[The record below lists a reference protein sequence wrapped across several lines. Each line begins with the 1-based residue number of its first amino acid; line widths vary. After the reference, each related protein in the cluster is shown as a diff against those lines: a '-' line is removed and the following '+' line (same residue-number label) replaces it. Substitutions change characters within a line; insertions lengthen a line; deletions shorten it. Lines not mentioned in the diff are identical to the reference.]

1 MARVTDQPLARP
13 DSGLRSRAL
22 AAASALVTEQGAEA
36 VSVRTIA
43 ARAGVGASSLYYY
56 FPTKEELLLQIAL
69 AGFARLVR
77 EFDEP
82 SDPDAAA
89 GPFAVAARA
98 FVEQVTRQPR
108 LYDLMF
114 DQHLM
119 ARHEPLREAERT
131 AFAAFTARVAQDPR
145 FPGKV
150 AGSIALT
157 FWALGRG
164 ITATALSSPDR
175 ELTVEY
181 RTALGEALAYLIDRD
196 F

>member
-1 MARVTDQPLARP
+1 MTEHARP
-13 DSGLRSRAL
+13 APPEGNLRARAL
-22 AAASALVTEQGAEA
+22 AAASALVAEQGAEA

-69 AGFARLVR
+69 VGFAQLVR

-82 SDPDAAA
+82 SQPDPAA

-98 FVEQVTRQPR
+98 FVEQVTRRPR

-119 ARHEPLREAERT
+119 ARHEPLRAAERA
-131 AFAAFTARVAQDPR
+131 AFAAFTARVGQDPR
-145 FPGKV
+145 FPDKV
-150 AGSIALT
+150 ADAVALT

-164 ITATALSSPDR
+164 ITATALSHPDR
-175 ELTVEY
+175 ELTPGY
-181 RTALGEALAYLIDRD
+181 RQALGEALAYLIDRD
-196 F
+196 L